1 MSAAKPNVILVFGDQ
16 WRAQDTGYAGNAQ
29 VQTPHIDRFAAES
42 VNATHA
48 VSGCSVCSPARAS
61 LLTGQYP
68 LTHGI
73 FVNDVCLQNGATSM
87 GQAFKAGG
95 YDTAYIGK
103 WHIDGHGRSNYIPP
117 ERRQGFDYWKVLEC
131 THNYNE
137 SYYYAGDS
145 DEKLKW
151 ESYDAQAQTKDAQQ
165 YIREYQGDDPFLM
178 VLSWGPPHAPYETA
192 PEKYRAQYRAE
203 DIELRANVPPE
214 KAADAAEWIAGY
226 YAHCT
231 ALDDCMADLLQTLED
246 QGIDDNT
253 IVLFFSDHGDMLG
266 SQGWDKKQK
275 PWEESI
281 RVPFLLRYPALFGT
295 EGREVNARID
305 IPDIMPT
312 LLGLCQLAIPESVEG
327 LDFSAY
333 LRGGDDPSDGAAL
346 LSCPHPFGQ
355 WHRQIGGREYRGL
368 RTVRYTYARSL
379 EGPWLLYDNERDPY
393 QLENLVDSPDA
404 ANLLEELDQRL
415 SARLALMGDE
425 FLPGDDYLQQ
435 WGYEVDEKGT
445 VPYRN

>member
-1 MSAAKPNVILVFGDQ
+1 
-16 WRAQDTGYAGNAQ
+16 
-29 VQTPHIDRFAAES
+29 
-42 VNATHA
+42 
-48 VSGCSVCSPARAS
+48 
-61 LLTGQYP
+61 
-68 LTHGI
+68 
-73 FVNDVCLQNGATSM
+73 
-87 GQAFKAGG
+87 
-95 YDTAYIGK
+95 
-103 WHIDGHGRSNYIPP
+103 
-117 ERRQGFDYWKVLEC
+117 
-131 THNYNE
+131 
-137 SYYYAGDS
+137 
-145 DEKLKW
+145 
-151 ESYDAQAQTKDAQQ
+151 
-165 YIREYQGDDPFLM
+165 
-178 VLSWGPPHAPYETA
+178 
-192 PEKYRAQYRAE
+192 
-203 DIELRANVPPE
+203 
-214 KAADAAEWIAGY
+214 
-226 YAHCT
+226 HCT

-253 IVLFFSDHGDMLG
+253 LVLFFSDHGDMLG

-281 RVPFLLRYPALFGT
+281 RVPFLLRYPALLGC
-295 EGREVNARID
+295 EGRQVDALID

-312 LLGLCQLAIPESVEG
+312 LLGLCQLNIPESVEG

-368 RTVRYTYARSL
+368 RTKRYTYARSL
-379 EGPWLLYDNERDPY
+379 DGPWLLYDNERDPY

-404 ANLLEELDQRL
+404 ADLLKELDQHL
-415 SARLALMGDE
+415 SKRLALMGDE

>member
-1 MSAAKPNVILVFGDQ
+1 MSARKPNVILVFGDQ
-16 WRAQDTGYAGNAQ
+16 WRAQDTGYAGNPQ
-29 VQTPHIDRFAAES
+29 VRTPHLDRFAADS

-87 GQAFKAGG
+87 AQAFKEGG

-117 ERRQGFDYWKVLEC
+117 ERRQGFEYWKVLEC
-131 THNYNE
+131 THSYNE

-145 DEKLKW
+145 DEKLEW
-151 ESYDAQAQTKDAQQ
+151 ETYDAEAQTKDAQQ
-165 YIREYQGDDPFLM
+165 YIRDHQGDDPFLM

-192 PEKYRAQYRAE
+192 PAKYRAQYRRE
-203 DIELRANVPPE
+203 DIELRRNVPPE

-281 RVPFLLRYPALFGT
+281 RVPFLLRYPALFGR
-295 EGREVNARID
+295 EGRQVDARID

-312 LLGLCQLAIPESVEG
+312 LLGLCQLNIPASVEG
-327 LDFSAY
+327 LDFSGY

-368 RTVRYTYARSL
+368 RTKRYTYARSL
-379 EGPWLLYDNERDPY
+379 QGPWLLYDNERDPY
-393 QLENLVDSPDA
+393 QLENLVDNSDA
-404 ANLLEELDQRL
+404 ADLLKELDQRL
-415 SARLALMGDE
+415 STRLALMGDE

-445 VPYRN
+445 VPYGN